1 MVTGKLSKHLFSD
14 QIEPFFFENQL
25 NYAGVVMYE
34 VVFNDEDLA
43 IELFYAVK
51 EGEMSFYDVAHQYI
65 QDIELRRKGGYLG
78 IVNRRDLKP
87 EISAAVFGAKP
98 PQVIKPIT
106 TSKGVHLI
114 FVEEIIQPELNDK
127 LRQQIVSDLL
137 LSWIKKQVNQ
147 TEINVNLE

>member
-1 MVTGKLSKHLFSD
+1 
-14 QIEPFFFENQL
+14 
-25 NYAGVVMYE
+25 
-34 VVFNDEDLA
+34 
-43 IELFYAVK
+43 
-51 EGEMSFYDVAHQYI
+51 
-65 QDIELRRKGGYLG
+65 
-78 IVNRRDLKP
+78 
-87 EISAAVFGAKP
+87 AKP
-98 PQVIKPIT
+98 PQVIKPII